1 MSHGCPHLEH
11 FKKWSVPFLALEK
24 DAFCRQREFGYSAQ
38 SFPYFYSQVSPAI
51 YFYSIIRGITLNES
65 DGNIKKNL
73 SKRKMSLQIQD
84 FNAQEHLSARCIYL
98 PDSVCL
104 FHASQPP
111 NLHILHLNI
120 KTQLHVYE
128 PFTLTPRVITCS
140 NYRED
145 TTKCRLCYLLS
156 PSSYISKIKGNSFR
170 WKHPLVSFGGSPPAK
185 GGFSA

>member
-1 MSHGCPHLEH
+1 MSHGCPPLEYL
-11 FKKWSVPFLALEK
+11 KKWSVPFLALEK
-24 DAFCRQREFGYSAQ
+24 DTFCRQREFGYSAQ

-65 DGNIKKNL
+65 DGNI
-73 SKRKMSLQIQD
+73 RKI
-84 FNAQEHLSARCIYL
+84 FPKGRCPSRYKTSMHRRSIHL

-104 FHASQPP
+104 FHTSQSP

-120 KTQLHVYE
+120 ETQLHVYE

-156 PSSYISKIKGNSFR
+156 PSSYFSNIKGNSFR
-170 WKHPLVSFGGSPPAK
+170 WKHLLVSFGGSAPAK